1 MVYSPDAGGLH
12 GLVAEG
18 GRMSSPVD
26 VGAMMLTGR
35 CPLVLPRSPSR
46 PLAEAFAAK
55 HMPDLG
61 QEVEDFQV
69 QTWRVQ
75 NWSASSKRMVGA
87 DFFCGGHK
95 W

>member
-1 MVYSPDAGGLH
+1 MSELARSTSGDDADSPLAFPPI
-12 GLVAEG
+12 
-18 GRMSSPVD
+18 SSI
-26 VGAMMLTGR
+26 
-35 CPLVLPRSPSR
+35 SS
-46 PLAEAFAAK
+46 AEAFAAK